1 MIIKCV
7 LLLSA
12 LGLIS
17 DNDLEARLPYFLAYG
32 LNSPNGV
39 KNFFKDISKSQVER
53 LAVHSNAQIS
63 IYAKWI
69 IQNEEERSF
78 STVEQKQLSRAQF
91 CGFLSGRLVIP
102 FPDWWTE
109 FLLHSK
115 LDFSIHSYKEF
126 SETDDVRHPTG
137 LKINELTPEYISLE
151 SEGRQMVFDGTK
163 TWWDSCAEIGT
174 FFKNDSNVDCIALQV
189 ARDGQRL
196 LAVLPIDGSPTLF
209 CTDKSGLGL
218 WKADVRKC
226 RQIEGSSKLDPR
238 GLVGIYCFEDK
249 VAVFWRNVHEVTL
262 DVFDLYTGA
271 QKTSFTTLI
280 ELRGGRSGLP
290 LWEENRKN
298 EKLLEPE

>member
-1 MIIKCV
+1 
-7 LLLSA
+7 
-12 LGLIS
+12 
-17 DNDLEARLPYFLAYG
+17 
-32 LNSPNGV
+32 
-39 KNFFKDISKSQVER
+39 
-53 LAVHSNAQIS
+53 
-63 IYAKWI
+63 
-69 IQNEEERSF
+69 
-78 STVEQKQLSRAQF
+78 
-91 CGFLSGRLVIP
+91 
-102 FPDWWTE
+102 
-109 FLLHSK
+109 
-115 LDFSIHSYKEF
+115 
-126 SETDDVRHPTG
+126 
-137 LKINELTPEYISLE
+137 
-151 SEGRQMVFDGTK
+151 MVFDGTK
-163 TWWDSCAEIGT
+163 TWWDSCAENGT
-174 FFKNDSNVDCIALQV
+174 FFKNDSNVDCIALEV